1 MTAVKKTPIG
11 ASTAY
16 KLAAA
21 LRRAKVATALTGTL
35 EREVRPTSGRIRVV
49 LSGKSIARDH
59 QESMFGPSAIDIPEF
74 GQARKKQG

>member
-1 MTAVKKTPIG
+1 MTAVKKAPIG

-21 LRRAKVATALTGTL
+21 LRRAKVATAMAATL
-35 EREVRPTSGRIRVV
+35 EREVRPRSGRIHVV
-49 LSGKSIARDH
+49 LSGKSISRDR
-59 QESMFGPSAIDIPEF
+59 QETLFGPSAIDIPEF